1 MPPKLDEI
9 IFEALKEANEFG
21 KQVEDK
27 NKELKKEEKKE
38 LINIK
43 KLKIDASD
51 LKRQRNLGSFF
62 YSELTSLSKKYIEKG
77 KKEKTKIIINEFK
90 NSFEELKQK
99 LKEKK
104 KYFTLSYPKIN
115 TIPGFLKFIKNLAIY
130 GAIFYFFRKEIISRC

>member
-1 MPPKLDEI
+1 MSVKLNEI
-9 IFEALKEANEFG
+9 IFQALKEANEFG

-27 NKELKKEEKKE
+27 NKKLKKEEKKE

-43 KLKIDASD
+43 KLKIEASD
-51 LKRQRNLGSFF
+51 LRRQYNLGSFF

-90 NSFEELKQK
+90 NSFEEIKQK

-104 KYFTLSYPKIN
+104 KRFTFSYPKIN
-115 TIPGFLKFIKNLAIY
+115 TISGFLKFIKNLAIY
-130 GAIFYFFRKEIISRC
+130 GTIFLFFRKEIISRY

>member
-1 MPPKLDEI
+1 MSVKLNEI
-9 IFEALKEANEFG
+9 IFQALKEANEFG

-27 NKELKKEEKKE
+27 NKKLKKEEKKE

-43 KLKIDASD
+43 KLKIDSSD
-51 LKRQRNLGSFF
+51 LKRQYNLGLFF
-62 YSELTSLSKKYIEKG
+62 YSEFTSLSKKYIERG
-77 KKEKTKIIINEFK
+77 KKEKTKVIINEFK

-104 KYFTLSYPKIN
+104 KYFALSYPKIN
-115 TIPGFLKFIKNLAIY
+115 SIPGFLKFIKNLAIY

>member
-1 MPPKLDEI
+1 MSVKLNEI
-9 IFEALKEANEFG
+9 IFQALKEANEFG

-27 NKELKKEEKKE
+27 NKKLKKEEKKE

-43 KLKIDASD
+43 KLKIEASD
-51 LKRQRNLGSFF
+51 LKRQHNLGSFF

-90 NSFEELKQK
+90 NSFEEIKQK

-104 KYFTLSYPKIN
+104 KRFTFSYPKIN
-115 TIPGFLKFIKNLAIY
+115 TISGFLKFIKNLAIY
-130 GAIFYFFRKEIISRC
+130 GTIFLFFRKEIISRY

>member
-1 MPPKLDEI
+1 MSVKLNEI
-9 IFEALKEANEFG
+9 IFQALKEANEFG

-27 NKELKKEEKKE
+27 NKKLKKEEKKE

-43 KLKIDASD
+43 KLKIEASD
-51 LKRQRNLGSFF
+51 LRRQHNLGSFF

-90 NSFEELKQK
+90 NSFEEIKQK

-104 KYFTLSYPKIN
+104 KRFTFSYPKIN

-130 GAIFYFFRKEIISRC
+130 GTIFLFFRKEIISRY